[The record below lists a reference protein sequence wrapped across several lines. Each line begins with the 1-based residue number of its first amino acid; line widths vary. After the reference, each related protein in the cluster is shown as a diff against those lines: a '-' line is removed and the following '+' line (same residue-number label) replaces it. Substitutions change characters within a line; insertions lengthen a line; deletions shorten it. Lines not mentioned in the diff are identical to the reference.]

1 MPEPTHA
8 PRGARER
15 ARAEIMAELLASARA
30 HLVADGAASLSLRAV
45 ARDLGVASSAVY
57 RYVASRDALLTLLI
71 VEAYDAAGSAAEGA
85 ARAAEQ
91 RGDAP
96 AQRWLEAA
104 RAVRAW
110 ALAHPHSFELVY
122 GTPVR
127 GYRAP
132 ADTVAPALRL
142 WSVLVGVLVAAHADG
157 SLRPVGP
164 VYDPRGLVDPG
175 VYAFA
180 GLGAE
185 DEVPDDVA
193 LALTR
198 SMSLFASLVGAITA
212 ELFGHLHNVAAD
224 ADRLFDVTIATASA
238 GIGLHV
244 DLGAG
249 AGLGATADL
258 G

>member
-1 MPEPTHA
+1 MADSSSA

-57 RYVASRDALLTLLI
+57 RYVESRDALLTLLI
-71 VEAYDAAGSAAEGA
+71 VEAYDAVGGAAEGA
-85 ARAAEQ
+85 ARAAEL
-91 RGDAP
+91 RGAAP

-104 RAVRAW
+104 RAVRSW
-110 ALAHPHSFELVY
+110 AIANPHSFELVY

-164 VYDPRGLVDPG
+164 VYDPRGLVEPD

-185 DEVPDDVA
+185 DEVPTDVA

-212 ELFGHLHNVAAD
+212 ELFGHLHHVAVD

-249 AGLGATADL
+249 LDLGTTADL